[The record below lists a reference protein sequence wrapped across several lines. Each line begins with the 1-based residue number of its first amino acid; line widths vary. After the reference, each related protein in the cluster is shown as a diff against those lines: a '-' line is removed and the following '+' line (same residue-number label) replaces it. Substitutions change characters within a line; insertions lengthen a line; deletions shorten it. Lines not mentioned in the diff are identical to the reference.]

1 MFVSQHPGPAAVALT
16 LALVFITAGGSS
28 GPEPEPISAQP
39 AAPFALRLDRRDNG
53 ESRRLARGQEMI
65 ISLPAN
71 PTTNYLWQV
80 EEMDRSVVEQ
90 KGVATFDPSRINSGQ
105 VGIGGEQVFRFF
117 AVGPGR
123 TTVRM
128 ALRRPNDD
136 STPVAKR
143 YEVTITVY

>member
-1 MFVSQHPGPAAVALT
+1 MFAHQTGPAAVALT
-16 LALVFITAGGSS
+16 LALLLVTARCGSS
-28 GPEPEPISAQP
+28 PEPERISAQP

-71 PTTNYLWQV
+71 PTTNYLWHV
-80 EEMDRSVVEQ
+80 EEVDRSVVEQ
-90 KGVATFDPSRINSGQ
+90 KGVATFDPSRITSGQ
-105 VGIGGEQVFRFF
+105 VGIGGEQVFRFY

-128 ALRRPNDD
+128 ALRRENDD
-136 STPVAKR
+136 TTPVAKR